1 MRRKEAL
8 FAVIGGVV
16 GTVLTMTAG
25 SFSPLEAQNE
35 VREVY
40 FDEIRCR
47 QIVVD
52 YPNGIPAILLSAV
65 EDGGALVIMGN
76 NGGGVFI
83 ESNKTGG
90 SVRVRGKDGKG
101 EAGMNINEHGGG
113 YIGTVNKHGNG
124 GVLMD
129 ADEYGGDV
137 TVYGND
143 GSARA
148 SMSTYDDGGYVSVY
162 KKDGSLRATLK

>member
-8 FAVIGGVV
+8 YAVIGGVV
-16 GTVLTMTAG
+16 GGVLVMAAG
-25 SFSPLEAQNE
+25 SFTPLGAQNE

-52 YPNGIPAILLSAV
+52 YPNGMPAILLSAV

-83 ESNKTGG
+83 ESNKTSG
-90 SVRVRGKDGKG
+90 SVTVRGKDGKG
-101 EAGMNINEHGGG
+101 AATLSVGEHGGR
-113 YIGTVNKHGNG
+113 V
-124 GVLMD
+124 D
-129 ADEYGGDV
+129 
-137 TVYGND
+137 VYG
-143 GSARA
+143 
-148 SMSTYDDGGYVSVY
+148 
-162 KKDGSLRATLK
+162 KDGSLRATLK

>member
-1 MRRKEAL
+1 MRRREVL

-16 GTVLTMTAG
+16 GGVLVMAAG
-25 SFSPLEAQNE
+25 SFTPLGAQNE

-52 YPNGIPAILLSAV
+52 YPNGMPAILLSAV

-83 ESNKTGG
+83 ESNKTSG
-90 SVRVRGKDGKG
+90 SVTVRG
-101 EAGMNINEHGGG
+101 
-113 YIGTVNKHGNG
+113 
-124 GVLMD
+124 
-129 ADEYGGDV
+129 
-137 TVYGND
+137 
-143 GSARA
+143 
-148 SMSTYDDGGYVSVY
+148 
-162 KKDGSLRATLK
+162 KDGSLRATLK